1 MRTKK
6 NRNGYLI
13 LVCGSSQYVVPTSQ
27 LTSHWA
33 PTARRATKL
42 LKGNDMVPRLGV
54 GVGVGVGDI
63 GIVSAQGARRWRDF
77 IVIEGMDC

>member
-1 MRTKK
+1 
-6 NRNGYLI
+6 
-13 LVCGSSQYVVPTSQ
+13 
-27 LTSHWA
+27 
-33 PTARRATKL
+33 
-42 LKGNDMVPRLGV
+42 MVPRLGV